1 MAEAV
6 DRVAMVL
13 LFGRYVVEGLRSW
26 VYVVQ
31 VGGVF
36 EGKCVD
42 RSVAVV
48 WNTGRMLA
56 GRAIYVAW
64 SGGQRDDIYSLS
76 QCAGVNGTRQ
86 PGCAMWI
93 AIDTGLPDPFT
104 AKPNH

>member
-13 LFGRYVVEGLRSW
+13 LFGRYVVEGLRSG

-56 GRAIYVAW
+56 GRAICVAR
-64 SGGQRDDIYSLS
+64 SRGKETIFI
-76 QCAGVNGTRQ
+76 
-86 PGCAMWI
+86 P
-93 AIDTGLPDPFT
+93 
-104 AKPNH
+104 